1 MKNLSKTF
9 QILEK
14 NSIQIHE
21 HKEGN
26 RLKGYELEMWTN
38 GGVNQCLFIDFR
50 DNGKNP
56 KNNTDFLDLLENSI
70 KSINIDEEI
79 ELHRQGN
86 DYKQNFTIRESLE
99 DFEEWKNN
107 LEEILEQLK
116 K

>member
-1 MKNLSKTF
+1 MEHLVKTF
-9 QILEK
+9 KILEE

-21 HKEGN
+21 YKEDN
-26 RLKGYELEMWTN
+26 KLKGYELEMWTN
-38 GGVNQCLFIDFR
+38 GGVNQFLFIDFR

-56 KNNTDFLDLLENSI
+56 KNNTDFLGLLENRI

-99 DFEEWKNN
+99 DFEDWKNK